1 MTIFIIAMA
10 LIVVMILIEIPVAFA
25 FGIGAMGFT
34 LATGNDLTFLIPHG
48 YKTASSFALL
58 ALPLFIFAGLLMA
71 EGGISDRLLNFIN
84 SMVGRIKGGLGAV
97 TVLTC
102 ALFGAISGSS
112 SAAIAAV
119 GQIMIPRMV
128 REGYPAG
135 HATALVACS
144 SVLALLI
151 PPSIPMIIFSIT
163 GGISVGAAFLS
174 TIVPGIL
181 LAIVY
186 CLLNIWF
193 LRHNPN
199 VEVDEP
205 LPFKQTVKGILNTGN
220 KAVFALLM
228 PLIILGAIYSGIA
241 TPTEAAAIAV
251 IYAIP
256 VGLFIYKGMT
266 LSNLGSITIK
276 AVTMTGSIMAVLF
289 FLFIMS
295 RAMILEQ
302 IPKEIAEAMLQISDN
317 KYVILLLINLL
328 LLLIGMIVDDIS
340 GSVLAAIIFL
350 PIITELG
357 IDPIH
362 FAAVVGVNLGLG
374 NVSPPCAPMLYMAGG
389 IAKLSLDKYFI
400 PTIKFLCFGHLPMV
414 LIVTFIPEIS
424 LFLPELLLGYVPA
437 SPIN

>member
-1 MTIFIIAMA
+1 MTLFLLAM
-10 LIVVMILIEIPVAFA
+10 LVVVILILIEIPVAFA
-25 FGIGAMGFT
+25 FGIGALLFAFT
-34 LATGNDLTFLIPHG
+34 TGNNISFLIPHG
-48 YKTASSFALL
+48 FKTASGFALL

-71 EGGISDRLLNFIN
+71 EGGISERLLNFVN
-84 SMVGRIKGGLGAV
+84 SLVGRIKGGLGAV

-128 REGYPAG
+128 REGYPEG

-151 PPSIPMIIFSIT
+151 PPSIPMIVFSIT
-163 GGISVGAAFLS
+163 GGLSVGAAFLS
-174 TIVPGIL
+174 TIIPGIL
-181 LAIVY
+181 LTILY

-193 LRHNPN
+193 LRKNPDIK
-199 VEVDEP
+199 VDPP
-205 LPFKQTVKGILNTGN
+205 LPMKEAAKGVLSTGWS
-220 KAVFALLM
+220 AFFALLM

-256 VGLFIYKGMT
+256 VGLLIYRGMS
-266 LSNLGSITIK
+266 LRSLGSVTVR

-302 IPKEIAEAMLQISDN
+302 VPRDLAAALLQISEN
-317 KYVILLLINLL
+317 KYVLLLLINLL

-350 PIITELG
+350 PIINELG

-389 IAKLSLDKYFI
+389 VSKLSLDRYIK
-400 PTIKFLCFGHLPMV
+400 PTVMFLCLGHLPMV
-414 LIVTFIPEIS
+414 FLVTFVPELS
-424 LFLPELLLGYVPA
+424 LFLPELLLGY
-437 SPIN
+437 

>member
-1 MTIFIIAMA
+1 MLLFLLAMLIIVA
-10 LIVVMILIEIPVAFA
+10 LILVEIPVAFA
-25 FGIGAMGFT
+25 FGIGAMLFT
-34 LATGNDLTFLIPHG
+34 FSSGNDISFLIPHG
-48 YKTASSFALL
+48 FKTASGFALL

-71 EGGISDRLLNFIN
+71 EGGISERLLNFVN
-84 SMVGRIKGGLGAV
+84 ALVGRIKGGLGAV

-163 GGISVGAAFLS
+163 GGLSVGAAFLS
-174 TIVPGIL
+174 TIIPGIL
-181 LAIVY
+181 LTFIY
-186 CLLNIWF
+186 CALNIWF
-193 LRHNPN
+193 LKDNPN
-199 VEVDEP
+199 IQVEPAV
-205 LPFKQTVKGILNTGN
+205 PFKTAAKQVAVSGY
-220 KAVFALLM
+220 KALFALLM

-256 VGLFIYKGMT
+256 VGLLIYKGMT
-266 LSNLGSITIK
+266 LRSLGSVTIR

-302 IPKEIAEAMLQISDN
+302 IPKELAEALLQISEN
-317 KYVILLLINLL
+317 KYVILLMINVL

-350 PIITELG
+350 PVVNALG

-362 FAAVVGVNLGLG
+362 FAAIVGVNLGLG

-389 IAKLSLDKYFI
+389 VSKLSLDKYLT
-400 PTIKFLCFGHLPMV
+400 PTLKFLCLGHLPMV
-414 LIVTFIPEIS
+414 MLVTFIPELS
-424 LFLPELLLGYVPA
+424 LFLPKLLLGY
-437 SPIN
+437 

>member
-1 MTIFIIAMA
+1 MTLFLIAM
-10 LIVVMILIEIPVAFA
+10 LIVVILILIEIPVAFA
-25 FGIGAMGFT
+25 FGIGAILFAYT
-34 LATGNDLTFLIPHG
+34 TGNNISFLIPHG
-48 YKTASSFALL
+48 FKTASGFALL

-71 EGGISDRLLNFIN
+71 EGGISERLLNFVN
-84 SMVGRIKGGLGAV
+84 SLVGRIKGGLGAV

-119 GQIMIPRMV
+119 GQIMIPRMI
-128 REGYPAG
+128 REGYPPG

-151 PPSIPMIIFSIT
+151 PPSIPMIVFSIT
-163 GGISVGAAFLS
+163 GGLSVGAAFLS
-174 TIVPGIL
+174 TIIPGIML
-181 LAIVY
+181 TVIY
-186 CLLNIWF
+186 CALNIWF
-193 LRHNPN
+193 LRDNPDIK
-199 VEVDEP
+199 VDPP
-205 LPFKQTVKGILNTGN
+205 LPFKAAAREVATTGYN
-220 KAVFALLM
+220 ALFALLM

-256 VGLFIYKGMT
+256 VGLFIYKGMS
-266 LSNLGSITIK
+266 LSSLGSVTVR

-302 IPKEIAEAMLQISDN
+302 VPRDLAEALLQVSDN
-317 KYVILLLINLL
+317 KYVLLFLINIL

-350 PIITELG
+350 PIINQLG

-389 IAKLSLDKYFI
+389 VGKLSLDRYIK
-400 PTIKFLCFGHLPMV
+400 PTLKFLCLGHLPMV
-414 LIVTFIPEIS
+414 FLVTFVPELS
-424 LFLPELLLGYVPA
+424 LFLPKLLLGY
-437 SPIN
+437 

>member
-1 MTIFIIAMA
+1 MTLF
-10 LIVVMILIEIPVAFA
+10 LISMLVVVILILVEIPVAFA
-25 FGIGAMGFT
+25 FGIGAVMFAYT
-34 LATGNDLTFLIPHG
+34 TGNNISFLIPHG
-48 YKTASSFALL
+48 FKTASGFALL

-71 EGGISDRLLNFIN
+71 EGGISERLLNFVN
-84 SMVGRIKGGLGAV
+84 SIVGRIKGGLGAV

-119 GQIMIPRMV
+119 GQIMIPRMI
-128 REGYPAG
+128 REGYPEG

-151 PPSIPMIIFSIT
+151 PPSIPMIVFSIT
-163 GGISVGAAFLS
+163 GGLSVGAAFLS
-174 TIVPGIL
+174 TIIPGIL
-181 LAIVY
+181 LTIIY
-186 CLLNIWF
+186 CLLNMWF
-193 LRHNPN
+193 LRNDTQIK
-199 VEVDEP
+199 VDKP
-205 LPFKQTVKGILNTGN
+205 LPFKQAAKGVVDSGYH
-220 KAVFALLM
+220 AAFALLM

-256 VGLFIYKGMT
+256 VGMFIYKGMS
-266 LSNLGSITIK
+266 LRSLGSVTVR

-302 IPKEIAEAMLQISDN
+302 VPRDLATALLQISEN
-317 KYVILLLINLL
+317 KYVLLLMINLL

-350 PIITELG
+350 PIINELG

-389 IAKLSLDKYFI
+389 VSKLSLDRYI
-400 PTIKFLCFGHLPMV
+400 TPTLKFLCFGHLPMV
-414 LIVTFIPEIS
+414 FLVTFVPELS
-424 LFLPELLLGYVPA
+424 LFLPKLLMGY
-437 SPIN
+437 

>member
-1 MTIFIIAMA
+1 MTLFLLSM
-10 LIVVMILIEIPVAFA
+10 LVVVVLILIEIPVAFA
-25 FGIGAMGFT
+25 FGIGAVLF
-34 LATGNDLTFLIPHG
+34 AWITGNNISFLIPHG
-48 YKTASSFALL
+48 FKTASGFALL

-71 EGGISDRLLNFIN
+71 EGGISERLLNFVN
-84 SMVGRIKGGLGAV
+84 SFVGRIKGGLGAV

-119 GQIMIPRMV
+119 GQIMIPRMI
-128 REGYPAG
+128 REGYPEG

-151 PPSIPMIIFSIT
+151 PPSIPMIVFSIT
-163 GGISVGAAFLS
+163 GGLSVGAAFLS
-174 TIVPGIL
+174 TIIPGIL
-181 LAIVY
+181 LTLLY
-186 CLLNIWF
+186 CVLNIWF
-193 LRHNPN
+193 LKDNPN
-199 VEVDEP
+199 IKVDAP
-205 LPFKQTVKGILNTGN
+205 LPFKQAAKGVVTSGYHSI
-220 KAVFALLM
+220 FALLM
-228 PLIILGAIYSGIA
+228 PLLILGAIYSGIA

-256 VGLFIYKGMT
+256 VGLFIYKGM
-266 LSNLGSITIK
+266 SIQSLGSVTIR

-302 IPKEIAEAMLQISDN
+302 VPKELAEALLSFSDN
-317 KYVILLLINLL
+317 KYVILLLINVL

-350 PIITELG
+350 PIINELG

-389 IAKLSLDKYFI
+389 VSKLSLDKYLK
-400 PTIKFLCFGHLPMV
+400 PTLKFLCFGHLPMV
-414 LIVTFIPEIS
+414 FIVTFIPELS
-424 LFLPELLLGYVPA
+424 LFLPNLLLG
-437 SPIN
+437 N

>member
-1 MTIFIIAMA
+1 MTLFLIAM
-10 LIVVMILIEIPVAFA
+10 LVVVVLILIEIPVAFA
-25 FGIGAMGFT
+25 FGIGAVLFAYT
-34 LATGNDLTFLIPHG
+34 TGNNISFLIPHG
-48 YKTASSFALL
+48 FKTASGFALL

-71 EGGISDRLLNFIN
+71 EGGISERLLNFVN
-84 SMVGRIKGGLGAV
+84 AFVGRIKGGLGAV

-151 PPSIPMIIFSIT
+151 PPSIPMIVFSIT
-163 GGISVGAAFLS
+163 GGLSVGAAFLS
-174 TIVPGIL
+174 TIIPGIL
-181 LAIVY
+181 LTLIY
-186 CLLNIWF
+186 CGLNIWF
-193 LRHNPN
+193 LRDNPN
-199 VEVDEP
+199 IKVEAP
-205 LPFKQTVKGILNTGN
+205 LPIKQATINIAKTGYH
-220 KAVFALLM
+220 AAFALLM

-256 VGLFIYKGMT
+256 VGLFIYKG
-266 LSNLGSITIK
+266 LSLRSLGAVTVR

-295 RAMILEQ
+295 RAMIMEQ
-302 IPKEIAEAMLQISDN
+302 VPKELAEALLGFSDN
-317 KYVILLLINLL
+317 KLVILFLINIL

-350 PIITELG
+350 PIINQLG

-389 IAKLSLDKYFI
+389 VGKLSLDKYI
-400 PTIKFLCFGHLPMV
+400 TPTLKFLCLGHLPIV
-414 LIVTFIPEIS
+414 FLVTFVPELS
-424 LFLPELLLGYVPA
+424 LFLPRLLLGY
-437 SPIN
+437 

>member
-1 MTIFIIAMA
+1 MTLFLISM
-10 LIVVMILIEIPVAFA
+10 LIVVVLILIEIPVAFA
-25 FGIGAMGFT
+25 FGIGAVLFAF
-34 LATGNDLTFLIPHG
+34 LTGNNISFLIPHG
-48 YKTASSFALL
+48 FKTASGFALL

-71 EGGISDRLLNFIN
+71 EGGISERLLNFVN
-84 SMVGRIKGGLGAV
+84 SLVGRIKGGLGAV

-128 REGYPAG
+128 REGYPEG

-151 PPSIPMIIFSIT
+151 PPSIPMIVFSIT
-163 GGISVGAAFLS
+163 GGLSVGAAFLS
-174 TIVPGIL
+174 TIIPGIML
-181 LAIVY
+181 TILY
-186 CLLNIWF
+186 CVLNMWF
-193 LRHNPN
+193 LRNDQN
-199 VEVDEP
+199 IKVEP
-205 LPFKQTVKGILNTGN
+205 QLPFKQAAKGVVTTGYN
-220 KAVFALLM
+220 AAFALLM

-256 VGLFIYKGMT
+256 VGLFIYKGMS
-266 LSNLGSITIK
+266 LKSLGAVTVR

-302 IPKEIAEAMLQISDN
+302 VPRDLAQALLTISDN
-317 KYVILLLINLL
+317 KYVLLLLINLL

-350 PIITELG
+350 PIINELG

-389 IAKLSLDKYFI
+389 VSKLSLDRYI
-400 PTIKFLCFGHLPMV
+400 TPTLKFLCFGHLPMV
-414 LIVTFIPEIS
+414 FLVTFVPELS
-424 LFLPELLLGYVPA
+424 LFLPKLLMGY
-437 SPIN
+437 

>member
-1 MTIFIIAMA
+1 MTLFLIAMI
-10 LIVVMILIEIPVAFA
+10 IVVILILIEIPVAFA
-25 FGIGAMGFT
+25 FGIGAILFAYT
-34 LATGNDLTFLIPHG
+34 TGNNISFLIPHG
-48 YKTASSFALL
+48 FKTASGFALL

-71 EGGISDRLLNFIN
+71 EGGISERLLNFVN
-84 SMVGRIKGGLGAV
+84 SLVGRIKGGLGAV

-119 GQIMIPRMV
+119 GQIMIPRMI
-128 REGYPAG
+128 REGYPPG

-151 PPSIPMIIFSIT
+151 PPSIPMIVFSIT
-163 GGISVGAAFLS
+163 GGLSVGAAFLS
-174 TIVPGIL
+174 TIIPGIML
-181 LAIVY
+181 TVIY
-186 CLLNIWF
+186 CALNIWF
-193 LRHNPN
+193 LRDNPDIK
-199 VEVDEP
+199 VDPP
-205 LPFKQTVKGILNTGN
+205 LPFKAAAREVATTGYN
-220 KAVFALLM
+220 ALFALLM

-256 VGLFIYKGMT
+256 VGLFIYKGMS
-266 LSNLGSITIK
+266 LSSLGSVTVR

-302 IPKEIAEAMLQISDN
+302 VPRDLAEALLQVSDN
-317 KYVILLLINLL
+317 KYVLLFLINIL

-350 PIITELG
+350 PIINQLG

-389 IAKLSLDKYFI
+389 VGKLSLDRYIK
-400 PTIKFLCFGHLPMV
+400 PTLKFLCLGHLPMV
-414 LIVTFIPEIS
+414 FLVTFVPELS
-424 LFLPELLLGYVPA
+424 LFLPKLLLGY
-437 SPIN
+437 